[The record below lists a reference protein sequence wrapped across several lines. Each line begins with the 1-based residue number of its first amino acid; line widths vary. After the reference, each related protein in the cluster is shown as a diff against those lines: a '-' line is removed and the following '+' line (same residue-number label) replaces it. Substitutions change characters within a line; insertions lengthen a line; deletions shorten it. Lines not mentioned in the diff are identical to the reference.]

1 MQFASICEDVVSK
14 FILVPLICKELP
26 LNKGLNAL
34 RQFVEIGRNFFPL
47 FLLFVRSSGKTIT
60 SSFARDVPERSVEQ
74 PAQKCYAI

>member
-1 MQFASICEDVVSK
+1 MCEDVVSK

-34 RQFVEIGRNFFPL
+34 RQFVEIGRNFYTL
-47 FLLFVRSSGKTIT
+47 FLLLVRSSGKTIT
-60 SSFARDVPERSVEQ
+60 SSFARDVPERSDEQ